1 MSSQREFE
9 FRPRDFSRIR
19 ELIHT
24 HAGISL
30 GEGKSEMV
38 YSRVARRLRATG
50 LGSFTEYL
58 ALIERDAGEFE
69 ELVNA
74 LTTNLTAFFRE
85 AHHFATLGSLLQQQ
99 IARGPVTLWSA
110 ACSTGEEAYSMAI
123 TAIEVLGDQATQ
135 VSILASDLDTR
146 AIRVA
151 ELGAYPL
158 ERTSALGQ
166 DRLKRFFLKG
176 TGARAGQVR
185 VRPEVRQLLRFR
197 PMNLIAPDWPVR
209 GPLDAIFCRNAMIYF
224 DKPTQRRILE
234 RFHPLLHP
242 KGLLFAGHSES
253 FGHCADLFQAR
264 GNTVYAPVRA
274 GASEQ

>member
-9 FRPRDFSRIR
+9 FRPRDFDRIR
-19 ELIHT
+19 EVIQT

-50 LGSFTEYL
+50 LTSFTDYL
-58 ALIERDAGEFE
+58 ALIERDSAEFE

-85 AHHFATLGSLLQQQ
+85 SHHFATLGSLLQQQ
-99 IARGPVTLWSA
+99 IARGSITLWSA

-123 TAIEVLGDQATQ
+123 TAVEALGDQATQ

-146 AIRVA
+146 AIRAA
-151 ELGAYPL
+151 ELGVYAID
-158 ERTSALGQ
+158 RVSALGD

-176 TGARAGQVR
+176 TGSKAGFVR
-185 VRPEVRQLLRFR
+185 VRPELRQLLRFR

-234 RFHPLLHP
+234 RFQPLLHP
-242 KGLLFAGHSES
+242 QGLLFAGHSES
-253 FGHCADLFQAR
+253 FGHCADLFQSR
-264 GNTVYAPVRA
+264 GNTVYAPART
-274 GASEQ
+274 GARE

>member
-1 MSSQREFE
+1 
-9 FRPRDFSRIR
+9 
-19 ELIHT
+19 
-24 HAGISL
+24 
-30 GEGKSEMV
+30 
-38 YSRVARRLRATG
+38 VARRLRAPG
-50 LGSFTEYL
+50 LSSFTEYL
-58 ALIERDAGEFE
+58 ALIEQDVEEFE

-99 IARGPVTLWSA
+99 VARGPVTLWSA

-123 TAIEVLGDQATQ
+123 TAIEALGDQATR

-146 AIRVA
+146 AVRTA
-151 ELGAYPL
+151 ELGIYPL
-158 ERTSALGQ
+158 ERVSGLGE

-176 TGARAGQVR
+176 TGDKAGYVR

-197 PMNLIAPDWPVR
+197 PMNLVAPDWPVR

-242 KGLLFAGHSES
+242 RGLLFAGHSES
-253 FGHCADLFQAR
+253 FGHCADLFLAR
-264 GNTVYAPVRA
+264 GNTVYAPLAA
-274 GASEQ
+274 GTARG